1 MSPLLRHCLIALPL
15 SIGSAYAT
23 EPSGYLGKADCRI
36 ATLTPAPTRAGVAWS
51 GACKDG
57 YAEGKGVL
65 EWQTRDEGKRRLEAV
80 LVRGEVAGEGSLAYR
95 DGSYTGSFRQG
106 LPHGAGY
113 VAYSKGEGQ
122 YEGGWAD
129 GLREGRGTH
138 IDADGS
144 SYEGEWKAGLRH
156 GRGKAVFTLGGNYE
170 GEWRDDVFH
179 GQGRIVY
186 GGSGRSW
193 AGEFRNGRAADA
205 APAPAAIGE
214 PTRGTHTTGYVP
226 VAVHV
231 RRDRLLGTIPLDREW
246 PALTPAQQSIVRD
259 GYPALDDRDEPP
271 YPLKGMK
278 ALYAA
283 ATDVYARFT
292 QYEGNVIVYVTVGA
306 DGVPR
311 SATTY
316 HTPHPELGRFVAMAM
331 MMQRFKPGM
340 CAGTPCQS
348 LYPVKFSFT
357 LED

>member
-1 MSPLLRHCLIALPL
+1 MSPLLHNCLIALPL
-15 SIGSAYAT
+15 SIGSAYAA
-23 EPSGYLGKADCRI
+23 EPSGYLGRADCRI

-65 EWQTRDEGKRRLEAV
+65 EWQTREEGKRRLEAV

-95 DGSYTGSFRQG
+95 DGTYTGSFRQG

-193 AGEFRNGRAADA
+193 AGEFR
-205 APAPAAIGE
+205 
-214 PTRGTHTTGYVP
+214 
-226 VAVHV
+226 
-231 RRDRLLGTIPLDREW
+231 
-246 PALTPAQQSIVRD
+246 D

-311 SATTY
+311 TATTY